1 MIDRAT
7 VAKILDTADI
17 VDVVSDFV
25 NLRRRGANYVGL
37 CPFHNEKTP
46 SFYVSKAKGICHCFG
61 CGKGGSPVNFI
72 MEHEQLSYYEALKY
86 LAKKYNI
93 EVEEKELTDEERR
106 QQSEREGMFMLNEF
120 ACGFFERQ
128 LHGTQE
134 GQEIGMSY
142 FKERGFNAESIKTFH
157 LGYSPEGRSALYN
170 AAIAKGFNR
179 ELLFKVGLCI
189 DDQHGGGYDRFRGRV
204 MFPVFNI
211 AGKVV
216 AFGGRTL
223 RNDPAKYVN
232 SPESLIYN
240 KRNEIYGLYQAKRD
254 IINKEQCVIV
264 EGYCDVISMHQSGF
278 KNVIASSGT
287 ALTEGHIQKIHRF
300 SENVTEMFDGD
311 AAGIHAAMRG
321 VDMLLGEGLN
331 MKVLLLPPEHD
342 PDSFA
347 QSHSTAQIQEYI
359 DANEEDFIDFK
370 MRILLKGA
378 EKDPI
383 KKSKAISEIVKSIS
397 VIPSNITRSVYAK
410 ECSNT
415 LGMDEQMILRE
426 IKKNRILAREADYKR
441 QQRENARE
449 SIEGIGGTMA
459 ATAESSAVTAA
470 AQQPQA
476 QEATVEPIVDAAAS
490 AEVKTD
496 VERYLYP
503 PEKIV
508 IKYVVRYGM
517 CYLCDTE
524 YDDGKIYPTS
534 VLEYI
539 YNEMSLDN
547 TQFHHPVYRKIF
559 DCACNSFDEFR
570 SGMETL
576 CRDLQ
581 QKENELFNE
590 RIASVDVT
598 GLSPEELLKKE
609 EEVRNSAKSE
619 CQQEINSFRA
629 KFLEKKLCSVEDDDI
644 RTVSNTLIGNEY
656 PLSKIF
662 TNAPSEYDN
671 LRELVPQSMQNLRY
685 ATVQCRIKDTQR
697 KLQTTQDMKLLQELQ
712 QLYDL
717 RARLSKLIGDRVI
730 NPQ

>member
-25 NLRRRGANYVGL
+25 NLRRRGSNYVGL

-46 SFYVSKAKGICHCFG
+46 SFVVSKARGICHCFG

-93 EVEEKELTDEERR
+93 EIEEKELTEEERQ
-106 QQSEREGMFMLNEF
+106 QQSEREGMFLVNEF

-128 LHGTQE
+128 LHDTQE
-134 GQEIGMSY
+134 GQEIGLSY
-142 FKERGFNAESIKTFH
+142 FQERGFDTMSIKTFH
-157 LGYSPEGRSALYN
+157 LGYSPESRSALYR
-170 AAIAKGFNR
+170 AAVEKGFSR
-179 ELLFKVGLCI
+179 DLLFKVGLCI

-204 MFPVFNI
+204 MFPVFNM

-223 RNDPAKYVN
+223 KNDPAKYVN

-254 IINKEQCVIV
+254 MVNKGKCFIV

-287 ALTEGHIQKIHRF
+287 SLTEGHIQKIQRF
-300 SENVTEMFDGD
+300 CEDVTEMFDGD
-311 AAGIHAAMRG
+311 AAGVHAAMRG
-321 VDMLLGEGLN
+321 VDMLLSEGLN
-331 MKVLLLPPEHD
+331 IKVLLLPPEHD

-347 QSHSTAQIQEYI
+347 RSHSTAQIQEYI
-359 DANEEDFIDFK
+359 DNNEEDFIDFK
-370 MRILLKGA
+370 MKVLLDGA
-378 EKDPI
+378 DRDPI
-383 KKSKAISEIVKSIS
+383 KKSKAISDIVKSIS
-397 VIPSNITRSVYAK
+397 VIPSDVTRSVYAK
-410 ECSNT
+410 ECSST
-415 LGMDEQMILRE
+415 LGVDEQIIVNE
-426 IKKNRILAREADYKR
+426 IKRNLIAKKESDYKR
-441 QQRENARE
+441 RQREKARE
-449 SIEGIGGTMA
+449 SLDAGASAGLDAPAAVA
-459 ATAESSAVTAA
+459 ATAVKE
-470 AQQPQA
+470 
-476 QEATVEPIVDAAAS
+476 VE
-490 AEVKTD
+490 TD
-496 VERYLYP
+496 EERYLYP
-503 PEKIV
+503 SEKIV

-524 YDDGKIYPTS
+524 YDDGQVYPTS

-547 TQFHHPVYRKIF
+547 AQFQNPVYRKIF
-559 DCACNSFDEFR
+559 DYACQCFDEFR
-570 SGMETL
+570 TELAKLCAEMQQRETVEFSEEMATV
-576 CRDLQ
+576 DL
-581 QKENELFNE
+581 
-590 RIASVDVT
+590 T
-598 GLSPEELLKKE
+598 GLSSDELLKKE
-609 EEVRNSAKSE
+609 DDVKNSLKEKSKK
-619 CQQEINSFRA
+619 EIDAFRA
-629 KFLEKKLCSVEDDDI
+629 RFLERKLCSVEDDDI
-644 RTVSNTLIGNEY
+644 RTVSNTLIGNQY

-671 LRELVPQSMQNLRY
+671 LRELVPQSMQTLRY
-685 ATVQCRIKDTQR
+685 AVVQCRIKDVQR
-697 KLQTTQDMKLLQELQ
+697 QLQTTPDDLNLLQQLQ
-712 QLYDL
+712 QLYDV
-717 RARLSKLIGDRVI
+717 RSKLSKLIGDRVV